1 MKILSIRPASPG
13 GGNVRAR
20 FDAELDNGVKLRD
33 LKLVEAR
40 NGWRVY
46 GPQHF
51 GEAVV
56 SLPIHIADELAR
68 EAVARVN
75 RAA

>member
-1 MKILSIRPASPG
+1 MKILSIRPAEPG

-20 FDAELDNGVKLRD
+20 FDAELDDGTKIRD
-33 LKLVEAR
+33 LKLVRSR

-51 GEAVV
+51 GMTLITFAPAIVDRLATEALRHVE
-56 SLPIHIADELAR
+56 SA
-68 EAVARVN
+68 
-75 RAA
+75 